1 MAENQDKK
9 LIIDDDW
16 KREAQNEKEKLAE
29 KEDLQEVRR
38 PAGRRPDT
46 LPEADF
52 PGLVSMVATQAFF
65 ALGLI
70 RLKGEPETPPD
81 LEAAKFNIDMLA
93 MLEEKTK
100 GNLSPEEAG
109 LLEQTLHQLRMAFVQ
124 LTGK

>member
-1 MAENQDKK
+1 MS
-9 LIIDDDW
+9 
-16 KREAQNEKEKLAE
+16 R
-29 KEDLQEVRR
+29 
-38 PAGRRPDT
+38 
-46 LPEADF
+46 
-52 PGLVSMVATQAFF
+52 LVVGDVVA
-65 ALGLI
+65 
-70 RLKGEPETPPD
+70 PD